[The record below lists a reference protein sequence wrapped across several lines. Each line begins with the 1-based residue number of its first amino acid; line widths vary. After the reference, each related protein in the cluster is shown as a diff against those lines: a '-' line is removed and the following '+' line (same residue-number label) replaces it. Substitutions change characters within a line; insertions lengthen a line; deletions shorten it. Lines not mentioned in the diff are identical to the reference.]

1 MTDRKVLRAVFA
13 TDPARV
19 INMAALETAVDPT
32 PGIQGRQR
40 LLFEL
45 RQGKYSTCRMRRVCV
60 VGGSLLFQ
68 FLSFLCLLPLS
79 SRVSIAMP
87 IAVPSLLQVPC
98 RHALPCTLVRVTC
111 TRGVASRITH
121 QNKTSA
127 PGPGVFVACTRRHPQ
142 PFLIVRSALLPARA
156 LRVG

>member
-19 INMAALETAVDPT
+19 INMAALETADDPT

-60 VGGSLLFQ
+60 VGGSLLS
-68 FLSFLCLLPLS
+68 LPVPLLPLPPS
-79 SRVSIAMP
+79 S
-87 IAVPSLLQVPC
+87 
-98 RHALPCTLVRVTC
+98 
-111 TRGVASRITH
+111 
-121 QNKTSA
+121 
-127 PGPGVFVACTRRHPQ
+127 FVACVHRYANRG
-142 PFLIVRSALLPARA
+142 PFLTSSSL
-156 LRVG
+156 